1 MTAHSHAD
9 RKNDPARTKD
19 VAAWDQQH
27 TIHPWRDLTAPPL
40 PMTQIARAQG
50 IYLIDGAGN
59 KIIDGP
65 GGMWCVNIG
74 YGRQEMADA
83 IAAQVM
89 EMNYASPWFTCHEP
103 GAMLAQKLSTLAPAG
118 LNHVFFT
125 NGGSDAV
132 DTALR
137 FLFYRNNVLGKP
149 QKKKILCREQGYHG
163 SSYLAA
169 SVSSTGGAA
178 AGRLMD
184 RTENL
189 PLMLPDINPALRPDN
204 MSPDGMR
211 MEAWCDAKIN
221 DMRERID
228 SVGAENIA
236 CFIAEPVLASGGVIV
251 PPPDYHQRAW
261 ELCRQ
266 HDIVYIADEVVTAF
280 GRLGHW
286 FASHEVFG
294 ITPDIIT
301 CAKGLTSG
309 YVPMGAV
316 LIADALLDSISGI
329 DGAHPF
335 TNGYT
340 YSGHPVAARAAL
352 TNIGIL
358 EREGILQHVRD
369 LAPYFQE
376 SLRALGAKYP
386 IIGEARGVGLL
397 GCLEG
402 VAEDFGARMDA
413 LCEARGLLVRPI
425 GNMCVFSPPLII
437 SRAETATMF
446 QILDDALRAMQENCA
461 S

>member
-1 MTAHSHAD
+1 MTAHPHAD

-27 TIHPWRDLTAPPL
+27 TIHPWRDLTAPPT
-40 PMTQIARAQG
+40 PMTQIVRAQG

-83 IAAQVM
+83 IAEQVL

-103 GAMLAQKLSTLAPAG
+103 GAMLAQKLSELAPAG

-137 FLFYRNNVLGKP
+137 FLFYRNNVLGKTS
-149 QKKKILCREQGYHG
+149 KKKILCREQGYHG
-163 SSYLAA
+163 SSYLSA

-316 LIADALLDSISGI
+316 LIADTLLDSISGI

-358 EREGILQHVRD
+358 EREGILEHVRD

-386 IIGEARGVGLL
+386 MIGEARGVGLL

-437 SRAETATMF
+437 TRAETAMMF
-446 QILDDALRAMQENCA
+446 QILDDALRAMQENYA
-461 S
+461 P

>member
-1 MTAHSHAD
+1 M
-9 RKNDPARTKD
+9 
-19 VAAWDQQH
+19 
-27 TIHPWRDLTAPPL
+27 
-40 PMTQIARAQG
+40 
-50 IYLIDGAGN
+50 
-59 KIIDGP
+59 
-65 GGMWCVNIG
+65 
-74 YGRQEMADA
+74 
-83 IAAQVM
+83 
-89 EMNYASPWFTCHEP
+89 
-103 GAMLAQKLSTLAPAG
+103 
-118 LNHVFFT
+118 
-125 NGGSDAV
+125 
-132 DTALR
+132 
-137 FLFYRNNVLGKP
+137 
-149 QKKKILCREQGYHG
+149 
-163 SSYLAA
+163 
-169 SVSSTGGAA
+169 
-178 AGRLMD
+178 
-184 RTENL
+184 
-189 PLMLPDINPALRPDN
+189 
-204 MSPDGMR
+204 
-211 MEAWCDAKIN
+211 
-221 DMRERID
+221 
-228 SVGAENIA
+228 
-236 CFIAEPVLASGGVIV
+236 
-251 PPPDYHQRAW
+251 
-261 ELCRQ
+261 
-266 HDIVYIADEVVTAF
+266 
-280 GRLGHW
+280 LGHW

-316 LIADALLDSISGI
+316 LIADTLLDSISGI

-369 LAPYFQE
+369 LTPYFQE

-446 QILDDALRAMQENCA
+446 QILDDALGAMQENCA
-461 S
+461 P

>member
-1 MTAHSHAD
+1 MTAHPHAD
-9 RKNDPARTKD
+9 RKNDTARTED
-19 VAAWDQQH
+19 VKAWDQKH
-27 TIHPWRDLTAPPL
+27 TIHPWHDFTAPPT

-59 KIIDGP
+59 KMIDGP

-83 IAAQVM
+83 IAEQVM
-89 EMNYASPWFTCHEP
+89 EMTYASPWFTCHAP
-103 GAMLAQKLSTLAPAG
+103 GAMLAQKLAELAPAG

-149 QKKKILCREQGYHG
+149 NKKRILCREQGYHG
-163 SSYLAA
+163 SSYLGA
-169 SVSSTGGAA
+169 SVSSTGGAEA
-178 AGRLMD
+178 KRLMD
-184 RTENL
+184 RAENL
-189 PLMLPDINPALRPDN
+189 PLMLPDINPALRPA
-204 MSPDGMR
+204 GMHL
-211 MEAWCDAKIN
+211 EAWCDAKIN
-221 DMRERID
+221 DIRTCIEN
-228 SVGAENIA
+228 VGAENIA

-251 PPPDYHQRAW
+251 PPSDYHQRTQ

-286 FASHEVFG
+286 FASEEVFG

-316 LIADALLDSISGI
+316 LISDALLDSISTI

-352 TNIGIL
+352 TNIAIL
-358 EREGILQHVRD
+358 EREGILDHVRA

-376 SLRALGAKYP
+376 SLRALGDKYP
-386 IIGEARGVGLL
+386 MMREARGVGLL

-402 VAEDFGARMDA
+402 KVEDFGARMDA
-413 LCEARGLLVRPI
+413 LCEVRGLLVRPI

-437 SRAETATMF
+437 TRTETATMF
-446 QILDDALRAMQENCA
+446 QILDDALGAMQENCPP
-461 S
+461 

>member
-9 RKNDPARTKD
+9 RKNDPARAEY
-19 VAAWDQQH
+19 VAAWDEKH
-27 TIHPWRDLTAPPL
+27 VIHPWCDLTAPPL
-40 PMTQIARAQG
+40 PMTQISRAQG

-83 IAAQVM
+83 IAEQVM
-89 EMNYASPWFTCHEP
+89 EMTYASPWFTCHEP
-103 GAMLAQKLSTLAPAG
+103 GAMLAQKLSELAPAG

-149 QKKKILCREQGYHG
+149 KKKKILCRAQGYHG

-189 PLMLPDINPALRPDN
+189 PLMLPDINPALRPD
-204 MSPDGMR
+204 GMR

-221 DMRERID
+221 DMQERID

-309 YVPMGAV
+309 YMPMGAV
-316 LIADALLDSISGI
+316 LISDALLDSISGI

-386 IIGEARGVGLL
+386 MIGEARGVGLL

-413 LCEARGLLVRPI
+413 LCGARGLLVRPI

-437 SRAETATMF
+437 TRAETATMF
-446 QILDDALRAMQENCA
+446 QILDDALGAMQENCA
-461 S
+461 P